1 MKVIHMEV
9 FQMTDMA
16 NSIPGLPDLF
26 VMDPDGATLIGGR
39 CTACNTYF
47 FPFYNEQ
54 HKPGCGRKV
63 EKIPFD
69 RKGILRSY
77 AVQYYQ
83 APLPFRT
90 EGKIAP
96 YIIGLVE
103 FHGAIQ
109 VAGIVTGCKAD
120 DLSLGMEMTTT
131 TFELYKNEEG
141 KKVVT
146 WAFRPL

>member
-1 MKVIHMEV
+1 MIDV
-9 FQMTDMA
+9 T

-26 VMDPDGATLIGGR
+26 IMDPDGATLIGGR
-39 CTACNTYF
+39 CTICNAYF
-47 FPFYNEQ
+47 FPSYNEQ
-54 HKPGCGRKV
+54 HRPGCTRNM
-63 EKIPFD
+63 EKILFD

-77 AVQYYQ
+77 GVQYYQ

-90 EGKIAP
+90 QEKIAP

-109 VAGIVTGCKAD
+109 VAGIVTGCNANE
-120 DLSLGMEMTTT
+120 LSLGMKMTTT
-131 TFELYKNEEG
+131 VFELYKNDEG